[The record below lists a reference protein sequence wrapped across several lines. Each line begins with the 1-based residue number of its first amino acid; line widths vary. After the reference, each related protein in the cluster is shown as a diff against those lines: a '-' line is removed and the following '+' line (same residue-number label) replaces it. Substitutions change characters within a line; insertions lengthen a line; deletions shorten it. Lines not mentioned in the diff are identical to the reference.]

1 MGRGK
6 QITVLV
12 FITLLLFG
20 CVYLGIQVKNKPKPS
35 LEETVYEGSYK
46 ETTISLPVINKDGG
60 EQFLQLLRG
69 LDDSV
74 ELYTI
79 LYNEDKSMVRGYK
92 KYVLNTE
99 LKWDESQSPWMELEE
114 FSDTTRQIRML
125 AYADTGSVYV
135 LLHDLAAEVP
145 VCDDIVRIGTDG
157 TVDRINVRGLYKTDE
172 EENPIQIET
181 FFIQDNM
188 ICFTDAL
195 SNSYA
200 YSLANGTLFAK
211 GENAAIGSIASDGEH
226 LYLLGKNYDEIIP
239 YQIANGQADTPYSFA
254 LRSELI
260 LKNQSEYD
268 IMDYRLLSHKDMLY
282 LSCQDGIYRY
292 NFTASAWKQ
301 LMTGLDC
308 IFGRPSIIGRDFI
321 ATENALYMFS
331 RDLHGNYYFTMYS
344 QRTEAEDE
352 KLKRAD
358 FTILSYDRS
367 AIITETAAAF
377 QHNNPSLRVLYRVAR
392 EEKESLTVEEYRSQV
407 QKELQETNKIDVLVC
422 DELDYQSYMDSG
434 LFENISDLMKP
445 LYTAAGLYGNVTNA
459 MAQTKIFVTPA
470 KFDMYLMYGTNN
482 LTQNNTDF
490 AAIAALSQKLSSP
503 VLGSMNAEEIA
514 ELLGCFYEETFL
526 TDGNIDKEA
535 LNQMLTLLPS
545 VVNFSKKETKK
556 ETEEKKE
563 TKKETEETKEEK
575 DKESDDKKNSHWFGM
590 PSSSSVAGIT
600 KISSKA
606 DLLAFLTALKESE
619 ATFSDA
625 AGHFIPRDIVGI
637 NKKSNNIKT
646 AKDFVH
652 TLYSDSVQQAD
663 IGGGIPMQQEAVE
676 AYGDRITESNLTLFS
691 KCLEAANTVYT
702 ENAELKEA
710 LLAALTPYLNNE
722 ITADEATAKIM
733 NYTPTTMMS
742 R

>member
-12 FITLLLFG
+12 FITILLFG

-60 EQFLQLLRG
+60 EQFLQLLWG

-92 KYVLNTE
+92 KYVLNSE
-99 LKWDESQSPWMELEE
+99 LKWEESQSPWMELED
-114 FSDTTRQIRML
+114 FSDTTCQIRML

-157 TVDRINVRGLYKTDE
+157 TVDRIN
-172 EENPIQIET
+172 
-181 FFIQDNM
+181 
-188 ICFTDAL
+188 
-195 SNSYA
+195 
-200 YSLANGTLFAK
+200 SLANGTLFAK
-211 GENAAIGSIASDGEH
+211 GENAAIGSIASDGEY
-226 LYLLGKNYDEIIP
+226 LYLLGKNYDEIIR
-239 YQIANGQADTPYSFA
+239 YRIANGQADAPYSFA
-254 LRSELI
+254 MRPETA
-260 LKNQSEYD
+260 LKGQSEYE
-268 IMDYRLLSHKDMLY
+268 IMDYRLLSHNGTLY

-292 NFTASAWKQ
+292 NFTKSAWKQ

-321 ATENALYMFS
+321 ATQNALYMFS
-331 RDLHGNYYFTMYS
+331 RDYSGNYYFTMYS
-344 QRTEAEDE
+344 QRTQTEDE
-352 KLKRAD
+352 KLKRVD

-367 AIITETAAAF
+367 DIITETAAAF
-377 QHNNPSLRVLYRVAR
+377 QHNNPSLRVLYRAAH
-392 EEKESLTVEEYRSQV
+392 EEDESLTIEGYRSQV
-407 QKELQETNKIDVLVC
+407 QKELQEKNVIDVLVC

-470 KFDMYLMYGTNN
+470 KFEMYLMYGTND
-482 LTQNNTDF
+482 LPRNNTDF
-490 AAIAALSQKLSSP
+490 ASIAALSQKLSSP

-514 ELLGCFYEETFL
+514 ELLGCFYEEAFL
-526 TDGNIDKEA
+526 KDGSVDKEA
-535 LNQMLTLLPS
+535 LNQMLTVLPS
-545 VVNFSKKETKK
+545 VVKLSK
-556 ETEEKKE
+556 TEA
-563 TKKETEETKEEK
+563 KEEK
-575 DKESDDKKNSHWFGM
+575 GEGGENDSKETSHWFGM
-590 PSSSSVAGIT
+590 PS
-600 KISSKA
+600 
-606 DLLAFLTALKESE
+606 
-619 ATFSDA
+619 FSDA
-625 AGHFIPRDIVGI
+625 AGHFVPRDIVGI
-637 NKKSNNIKT
+637 NSKSANIKT

-663 IGGGIPMQQEAVE
+663 IGEGIPMQQEAVE
-676 AYGDRITESNLTLFS
+676 AYSDRITESNLTLFS
-691 KCLEAANTVYT
+691 QCLEAADTVYT
-702 ENAELKEA
+702 ENTELREA
-710 LLAALTPYLNNE
+710 LLAVIPPYLNGE
-722 ITADEATAKIM
+722 ITADEATAQIM
-733 NYTPTTMMS
+733 NYTPATMMS

>member
-69 LDDSV
+69 LNDSV

-99 LKWDESQSPWMELEE
+99 LEWEESQSPWMELED
-114 FSDTTRQIRML
+114 FSDTTHQIRML

-135 LLHDLAAEVP
+135 LLHDLAAETP

-188 ICFTDAL
+188 ICFTDTL

-211 GENAAIGSIASDGEH
+211 GENAAIGSIASDGEY

-239 YQIANGQADTPYSFA
+239 YQIANGQADAPYSFA
-254 LRSELI
+254 LRPEI
-260 LKNQSEYD
+260 ALKNQSEYE
-268 IMDYRLLSHKDMLY
+268 IMDYRLLSHKGTLY

-331 RDLHGNYYFTMYS
+331 RDLHGNCYFTMYS

-470 KFDMYLMYGTNN
+470 KFDIYLMYGTNN
-482 LTQNNTDF
+482 LTQNNADF

-514 ELLGCFYEETFL
+514 TLLGCFYEETFL
-526 TDGNIDKEA
+526 KDGNIDKEA

-545 VVNFSKKETKK
+545 VVNFSKEETNQGQ
-556 ETEEKKE
+556 ETE
-563 TKKETEETKEEK
+563 T
-575 DKESDDKKNSHWFGM
+575 DSKKNSGWFGM
-590 PSSSSVAGIT
+590 PSSTSVAGIA
-600 KISSKA
+600 KIGSKA
-606 DLLAFLTALKESE
+606 DLLTFLTALKESE
-619 ATFSDA
+619 TTFSDA
-625 AGHFIPRDIVGI
+625 AGHFVPRDIVGI
-637 NKKSNNIKT
+637 NNKSNNIKT

-652 TLYSDSVQQAD
+652 TMYSDSVQQAD
-663 IGGGIPMQQEAVE
+663 VGEGIPMQQEAVD
-676 AYGDRITESNLTLFS
+676 AYADRITESNLTLFS
-691 KCLEAANTVYT
+691 QCLQTVDMVYT

-710 LLAALTPYLNNE
+710 LLAVLAPYLDEE
-722 ITADEATAKIM
+722 ITADEATAQIM
-733 NYTPTTMMS
+733 NYTPATMMS

>member
-69 LDDSV
+69 LNDSV

-99 LKWDESQSPWMELEE
+99 LKWEESQSSWMELED
-114 FSDTTRQIRML
+114 FSDTTHQIRML

-188 ICFTDAL
+188 ICFTDTL

-211 GENAAIGSIASDGEH
+211 GENAAIGSIASDGEY

-239 YQIANGQADTPYSFA
+239 YQITNGQADAPYSFA
-254 LRSELI
+254 LRPKIALE
-260 LKNQSEYD
+260 KQSEYE
-268 IMDYRLLSHKDMLY
+268 IMDYRLLSHNGTLY

-292 NFTASAWKQ
+292 NFTANAWKQ

-331 RDLHGNYYFTMYS
+331 RDLRGNYYFTMYS
-344 QRTEAEDE
+344 QRTEEEDE
-352 KLKRAD
+352 KLKRTD

-377 QHNNPSLRVLYRVAR
+377 QHNNPSLRVLYRVAH
-392 EEKESLTVEEYRSQV
+392 EEEESLTVEGYRSQV
-407 QKELQETNKIDVLVC
+407 QKELQETNTIDVLVC
-422 DELDYQSYMDSG
+422 DELDYQNYMDSG

-482 LTQNNTDF
+482 LTRNNTDF
-490 AAIAALSQKLSSP
+490 AAIAALSEKLSSP

-514 ELLGCFYEETFL
+514 TLIGCFYEENFL
-526 TDGNIDKEA
+526 KDGSIDKEA

-545 VVNFSKKETKK
+545 VVNFSKEEGNQKK
-556 ETEEKKE
+556 
-563 TKKETEETKEEK
+563 EK
-575 DKESDDKKNSHWFGM
+575 DKEQEAEKDSKKNSSWFGI
-590 PSSSSVAGIT
+590 PSSTSAAGIT

-625 AGHFIPRDIVGI
+625 AGHFVPRDIVGI
-637 NKKSNNIKT
+637 NNKSNNIKM

-663 IGGGIPMQQEAVE
+663 VGEGIPMQQEAVD
-676 AYGDRITESNLTLFS
+676 AYADRITESNLTLFS
-691 KCLEAANTVYT
+691 QCLQAADTVYT

-710 LLAALTPYLNNE
+710 LLAVLTPYLDKE
-722 ITADEATAKIM
+722 ITADEATARIM
-733 NYTPTTMMS
+733 NYTPATIMS

>member
-69 LDDSV
+69 LNDSV

-99 LKWDESQSPWMELEE
+99 LKWEESQSPWMELED
-114 FSDTTRQIRML
+114 FSDTTHQIRML

-188 ICFTDAL
+188 ICFTDTL

-211 GENAAIGSIASDGEH
+211 GENAAIGSIASDGEY

-239 YQIANGQADTPYSFA
+239 YQIANGQADAPYSFA
-254 LRSELI
+254 LRPEI
-260 LKNQSEYD
+260 ALKNQSEYE
-268 IMDYRLLSHKDMLY
+268 IMDYRLLSHKGTLY

-470 KFDMYLMYGTNN
+470 KFDIYLMYGTNN
-482 LTQNNTDF
+482 LTRNNADF

-526 TDGNIDKEA
+526 KDGNIDKEA

-545 VVNFSKKETKK
+545 VVNFSK
-556 ETEEKKE
+556 
-563 TKKETEETKEEK
+563 EETNQGQEKEK
-575 DKESDDKKNSHWFGM
+575 DSKKNSSWFGM
-590 PSSSSVAGIT
+590 PSSTSVAGIT
-600 KISSKA
+600 RIGSKA

-625 AGHFIPRDIVGI
+625 AGHFVPRDIVGI
-637 NKKSNNIKT
+637 NNKSNNIKT

-663 IGGGIPMQQEAVE
+663 IGGGIPMQQEAVD
-676 AYGDRITESNLTLFS
+676 AYADRITESNLTLFS
-691 KCLEAANTVYT
+691 QCLQAADTVYT
-702 ENAELKEA
+702 ENAELREA
-710 LLAALTPYLNNE
+710 LLAVLAPYLEEE
-722 ITADEATAKIM
+722 ITVDEATAQIM
-733 NYTPTTMMS
+733 NYTPATMMS